1 MKDLEE
7 CDKSPPPALKNFWLA
22 FKLHRVRRCLS
33 HPTLLHCAV
42 LESPHAALHFY
53 ILQSFSFLS
62 HTVDFP
68 NLSQTDSLPPPTR
81 PLVKIQT
88 IVVSYKSH
96 LGTQPFALIFTHPR
110 RVLSEVV
117 VDAALFSRLGVVLS
131 PDLPARGVR
140 YRCRSVARR

>member
-1 MKDLEE
+1 MP
-7 CDKSPPPALKNFWLA
+7 SPQENFWLA

-33 HPTLLHCAV
+33 HPTL

-68 NLSQTDSLPPPTR
+68 NLSQTDSLPSPTG
-81 PLVKIQT
+81 PLAKIRT
-88 IVVSYKSH
+88 MFVSCKSF
-96 LGTQPFALIFTHPR
+96 LATQPFALIFTHPR

-117 VDAALFSRLGVVLS
+117 VDAAALRLRVVLVVLS
-131 PDLPARGVR
+131 RFA
-140 YRCRSVARR
+140 CARREILLPICRATLKNAQKDSEWK